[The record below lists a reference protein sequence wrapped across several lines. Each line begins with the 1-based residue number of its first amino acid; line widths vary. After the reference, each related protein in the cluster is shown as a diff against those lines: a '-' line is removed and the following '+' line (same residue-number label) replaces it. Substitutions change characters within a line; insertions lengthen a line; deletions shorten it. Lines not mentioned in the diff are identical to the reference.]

1 MTSNGTETPM
11 KTRQPDVAAAASETE
26 PSAAAPEPP
35 TAAASEAEPSAP
47 TTDDRSEA
55 GDVDTPED
63 ATSTRG
69 QGSVSVSVRGLVTG
83 AVIAALVAAVAA
95 LGWLYIDARRQLDAH
110 ALQSAN
116 AAHAEKVALDYAVN
130 AATMDFKDLQ
140 SWHVKLVAGT
150 SPELNKKLSDA
161 GASMEQV
168 LVPLQWSSTAQP
180 LVAKVRSNAGG
191 IYVVDSFV
199 SVQTKTV
206 QAPEALQS
214 TATYS
219 TTIDS
224 NKNWQIT
231 DVGGIGSALGP
242 K

>member
-1 MTSNGTETPM
+1 MTNNGTETQM
-11 KTRQPDVAAAASETE
+11 KTCEPDVVVATAASE
-26 PSAAAPEPP
+26 PEPTAP
-35 TAAASEAEPSAP
+35 TA
-47 TTDDRSEA
+47 DDRSDA
-55 GDVDTPED
+55 GDVDTPES
-63 ATSTRG
+63 AKSTRR
-69 QGSVSVSVRGLVTG
+69 QRSVSVSVRGLVVG
-83 AVIAALVAAVAA
+83 AVIVAVVAAVSA
-95 LGWLYIDARRQLDAH
+95 LGWLYIDARHQLDAQ
-110 ALQSAN
+110 ALQSTN

-180 LVAKVRSNAGG
+180 LVAKVRSNTGG

-224 NKNWQIT
+224 NNNWQIT

>member
-1 MTSNGTETPM
+1 MPINDVETR
-11 KTRQPDVAAAASETE
+11 KASETDVDN
-26 PSAAAPEPP
+26 APE
-35 TAAASEAEPSAP
+35 AAVETDADETKTTEAQAKSVKDAGEGDRPEPG
-47 TTDDRSEA
+47 RK
-55 GDVDTPED
+55 
-63 ATSTRG
+63 
-69 QGSVSVSVRGLVTG
+69 SVSISLRGLVR
-83 AVIAALVAAVAA
+83 AAAVAA
-95 LGWLYIDARRQLDAH
+95 VVIAIGALSWLYVDAKHQLSVQAARAD
-110 ALQSAN
+110 N

-140 SWHVKLVAGT
+140 AWRVKLVAGT
-150 SPELNKKLSDA
+150 SPELSKKLSDA
-161 GASMEQV
+161 GTSMEQV

-180 LVAKVRSNAGG
+180 LVAKVRSVNGG

-231 DVGGIGSALGP
+231 DVGGIGSALGS

>member
-1 MTSNGTETPM
+1 MTNNGTETQM
-11 KTRQPDVAAAASETE
+11 KTRQPDVAAAASE
-26 PSAAAPEPP
+26 PEPTVP
-35 TAAASEAEPSAP
+35 TA
-47 TTDDRSEA
+47 DDRSDA
-55 GDVDTPED
+55 GDADAPESVK
-63 ATSTRG
+63 STRR
-69 QGSVSVSVRGLVTG
+69 QRSVSISVRGLVVG
-83 AVIAALVAAVAA
+83 AVIVALVAAVAA
-95 LGWLYIDARRQLDAH
+95 LGWLYIDARHQLDAQ
-110 ALQSAN
+110 ALQSTN

-180 LVAKVRSNAGG
+180 LVAKVRSNTGG

-206 QAPEALQS
+206 QAPEPLQS

-224 NKNWQIT
+224 NNNWQIT